1 MEIQKNER
9 EKIILWIYP
18 ILILIYAV
26 FDIVV
31 NILPKLLTIS
41 IIPNAAFLNPFFIL
55 TGISL
60 YLTPINIIVGYGL
73 LRGRYWARYGVIAA
87 MLTFPVPVFAQ
98 FLRWGVH
105 SLNNYALFIQ
115 LLFVILTLYYFLRRS
130 VKAAFGQ
137 VHSFRFISWHGLL
150 VVVIVLLSFWEIMF
164 LLYWKVHV
172 TWKFGYPFFTD
183 KPQIITLKAPKS
195 PELLPKYCE
204 ARLINMS
211 LLIPKEFSIRRLKR
225 IEGKISTWTVGLQN
239 RGVNTKGFILLVNDF
254 IYDDLFTDETFW
266 KMLGHGSKFNLE
278 KYILTNDWN
287 PDLVVIR
294 SFMRP
299 KGGEGFNIKE
309 MHSDDLKGFL
319 KGWQRGDAIFREF
332 SLYNREDTQCIAG
345 TIMSTKGY
353 LDENDILTII
363 SSIGFPKPEDP
374 GQASN
379 HYEKGLSLY
388 RSGDILLAQIEF
400 ANAYYLSPENADY
413 TFMLA
418 KSLYIKDQEFLD
430 YTYVKDLLNKVLKLK
445 PGHKGA
451 QKLLKEIEPR
461 LPKETKKLEIR

>member
-1 MEIQKNER
+1 MEIQKNEN

-26 FDIVV
+26 FDIVA
-31 NILPKLLTIS
+31 NILPQILA
-41 IIPNAAFLNPFFIL
+41 IPKVPSTALINNFFIL

-73 LRGRYWARYGVIAA
+73 LRRRYWARYAVIAA

-105 SLNNYALFIQ
+105 SLNYYAIVVQF
-115 LLFVILTLYYFLRRS
+115 LFVVFTLLYFSRRPI
-130 VKAAFGQ
+130 KTAFGRI
-137 VHSFRFISWHGLL
+137 HPFRFISWHGLL
-150 VVVIVLLSFWEIMF
+150 VVVIVLLSFWPIMF

-172 TWKFGYPFFTD
+172 AWKFGYPFFTD
-183 KPQIITLKAPKS
+183 KPQIITLKGPKS
-195 PELLPKYCE
+195 PERLPKYRE
-204 ARLINMS
+204 VRLLNIS
-211 LLIPKEFSIRRLKR
+211 LLIPKEFSIRRLRR
-225 IEGKISTWTVGLQN
+225 IEGKSSTWMVRLQN
-239 RGVNTKGFILLVNDF
+239 RGVSTKGIILFGNSF
-254 IYDDLFTDETFW
+254 PYDEFFPVEEIPNL
-266 KMLGHGSKFNLE
+266 LGHVSKFDTE
-278 KYILTNDWN
+278 KYFLTNDWN
-287 PDLVVIR
+287 PDLVVVR
-294 SFMRP
+294 TLMRP
-299 KGGEGFNIKE
+299 KGGEGFNVKE
-309 MHSDDLKGFL
+309 IHIDDRKGFL
-319 KGWQRGDAIFREF
+319 KGWQQGDGIIREF
-332 SLYNREDTQCIAG
+332 SLYDREDTQCIAG

-363 SSIGFPKPEDP
+363 SSIEFLKPENP
-374 GQASN
+374 GQAGK
-379 HYEKGLSLY
+379 HYEEGLRLY
-388 RSGDILLAQIEF
+388 QSGDILQAQIEF

-430 YTYVKDLLNKVLKLK
+430 YTYIKDLLNKVLRLK

-461 LPKETKKLEIR
+461 VPKEAKKFGIR